1 MVSFLNQGI
10 DVVWLNII
18 AVNVLAFSFMG
29 IDKRRARAGM
39 RRIPERTLFMTAVA
53 GGVFGAWLGMYA
65 FRHKTRK
72 RAFVVGMPFLAL
84 LFLVVVLQM

>member
-1 MVSFLNQGI
+1 M
-10 DVVWLNII
+10 VWLYII
-18 AVNVLAFSFMG
+18 AMNVLSFSFMG

-39 RRIPERTLFMTAVA
+39 RRIPERTLFVTAVA

-72 RAFVVGMPFLAL
+72 RAFVVGMPLLAL